1 MECPPNESPLIL
13 DQTEAQRAE
22 KKFCRDLGPPLS
34 QSVDDLADPYLKA
47 WMRHRKRP
55 L

>member
-22 KKFCRDLGPPLS
+22 KKFCRDLGPP
-34 QSVDDLADPYLKA
+34 YLRV
-47 WMRHRKRP
+47 WMTWP
-55 L
+55 TLI

>member
-13 DQTEAQRAE
+13 DQTEAQRAQ
-22 KKFCRDLGPPLS
+22 KKILSRPGPPLS

-47 WMRHRKRP
+47 WIRHRKRP